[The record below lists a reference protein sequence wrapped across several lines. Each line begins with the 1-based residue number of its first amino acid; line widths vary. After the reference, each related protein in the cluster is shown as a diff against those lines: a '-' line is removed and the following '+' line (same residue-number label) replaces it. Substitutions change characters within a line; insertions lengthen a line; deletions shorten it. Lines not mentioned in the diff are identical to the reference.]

1 MYLFEATREARS
13 AVPRSAIIT
22 WSKDPSLSPSPSPA
36 ANVVVVALA
45 SSAQSLLLLLL
56 VVSLHLLLLR
66 LGLETA
72 PTDAGR
78 TSAFEQEARP
88 L

>member
-45 SSAQSLLLLLL
+45 SSARSLLLLL

-66 LGLETA
+66 LGVETA